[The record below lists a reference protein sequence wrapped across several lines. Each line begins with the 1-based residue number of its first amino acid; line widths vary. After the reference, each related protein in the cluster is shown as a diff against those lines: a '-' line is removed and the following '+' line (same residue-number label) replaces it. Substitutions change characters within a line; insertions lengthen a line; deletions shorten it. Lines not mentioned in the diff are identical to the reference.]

1 MFSGRLLKYF
11 SCCFILSLA
20 VQGAAATAAASVPAK
35 PAASGLQPLTLML
48 EWFLS
53 PDHGPIIVAR
63 QKGYLREQGLELTI
77 KEPSESDM
85 PARMAAAG
93 EVDLAVYYQPS
104 LTRAVSQG
112 LPLAWVGT
120 LVATPLDGLLV
131 LEDGPVRSPKD
142 LQGKTIGFTS
152 QGSERA
158 VLDTFFKPWG
168 FGWKDIK
175 LVNVGWNTSSALMA
189 GRVQAVLGI
198 FRTFELNNLKIH
210 GLKGKMFYMEENG
223 IPSYDQLIY
232 ITNPHKVKREA
243 TRRFLRAVEQAA
255 QFIVNHPGEAWEL
268 FCSYNPALLDK
279 KLNKQMWHESINRF
293 ALRPAA
299 MDKERYRRYAQFLH
313 EGQEI
318 KSVPDIN
325 TLLLDLQ

>member
-20 VQGAAATAAASVPAK
+20 LQGAAAAAPVPAK
-35 PAASGLQPLTLML
+35 AAANGRQPLTLML
-48 EWFLS
+48 EWFVN

-63 QKGYLREQGLELTI
+63 QKGYFREQGLELTI
-77 KEPSESDM
+77 KEPSEADM

-104 LTRAVSQG
+104 LIRAVSDG

-131 LEDGPVRSPKD
+131 LEDGPVRSLKD
-142 LQGKTIGFTS
+142 LQGKSIGFTS
-152 QGSERA
+152 QGSEKA
-158 VLDTFFKPWG
+158 VLDTMFKPWG
-168 FGWKDIK
+168 FGWKDVKMI
-175 LVNVGWNTSSALMA
+175 NVGWNLSSALMA
-189 GRVQAVLGI
+189 GRVDAVLGV
-198 FRTFELNNLKIH
+198 FRNFELNNLKIH
-210 GLKGKMFYMEENG
+210 GHKGKMFYIEENG
-223 IPSYDQLIY
+223 IPPYDQLIY

-255 QFIVNHPGEAWEL
+255 QFIVNHPDEAWEL
-268 FCSYNPALLDK
+268 FHTYKPGVLDN
-279 KLNKQMWHESINRF
+279 KLNKLAWYDSINRF

-299 MDKERYRRYAQFLH
+299 MDKDRYRRYAQFLH
-313 EGQEI
+313 KEKEI
-318 KSVPDIN
+318 KSLPDMN